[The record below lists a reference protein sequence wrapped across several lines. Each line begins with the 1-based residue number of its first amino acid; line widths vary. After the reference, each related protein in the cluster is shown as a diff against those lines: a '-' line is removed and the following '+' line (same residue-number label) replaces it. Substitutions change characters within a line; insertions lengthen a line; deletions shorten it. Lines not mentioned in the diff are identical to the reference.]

1 MADGKLRSVGFFR
14 ELRHGDANGPSLRE
28 SICVQRHPEA
38 ASIVAYLREGH
49 VVSTT
54 GMSVHDALDPSKMY
68 IAVLGVAT
76 DGSWIWPTDL
86 SYYVGTY
93 NVDLPDEF
101 IDHMQRQNW
110 HVPVFTEEQVSE
122 ISDLAW
128 NRRR

>member
-54 GMSVHDALDPSKMY
+54 GMSVHDALDPSKKY
-68 IAVLGVAT
+68 IAVLGSRPM
-76 DGSWIWPTDL
+76 DRGSGRRICRIMSAPT
-86 SYYVGTY
+86 
-93 NVDLPDEF
+93 
-101 IDHMQRQNW
+101 M
-110 HVPVFTEEQVSE
+110 
-122 ISDLAW
+122 
-128 NRRR
+128 